1 MVDANHAYSFPAALQ
16 LAKGKYGYFFRLD
29 RCVQGWSGTT

>member
-16 LAKGKYGYFFRLD
+16 LAKGKYGDFYT
-29 RCVQGWSGTT
+29 GWTVV